1 MIDLI
6 DLEKKINSELGT
18 KIKKTEIKHKQVY
31 VEIEKENLI
40 DVTLFIKTN
49 KDTQFRQLID
59 ITVVDYPEKSQRFK
73 IVYLFLSHEFNQR
86 LILSYS
92 ISENEVISSLTSIYP
107 AANWMEREVFDMYG
121 VSFKDHPDLRRILT
135 DYNFEGHPLR
145 KDFPLTGHTE
155 VRYSEDKKKVINEPV
170 KLEQNYRNFDYESP
184 WEGTQYIKEQEIK
197 DNDKKN

>member
-135 DYNFEGHPLR
+135 DYGFEGHPLR
-145 KDFPLTGHTE
+145 KDFPLTGHIE
-155 VRYSEDKKKVINEPV
+155 VRYSEDEKKVISEPV
-170 KLEQNYRNFDYESP
+170 KLEQNYRNYDYESQ
-184 WEGTQYIKEQEIK
+184 WEGTKYIKDQSE
-197 DNDKKN
+197 NNNKKN